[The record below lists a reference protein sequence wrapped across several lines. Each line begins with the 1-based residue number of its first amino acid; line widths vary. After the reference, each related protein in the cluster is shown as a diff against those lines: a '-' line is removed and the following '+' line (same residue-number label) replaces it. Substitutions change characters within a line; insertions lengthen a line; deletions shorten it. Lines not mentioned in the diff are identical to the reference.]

1 MDASS
6 LMVVATNITNS
17 TSFVLS
23 TNDIEGYTNCN
34 TYRWGVSA
42 SAGTVYGFTNIFMA
56 SDNFTF
62 TSGSIVFHYSL
73 LTVF

>member
-17 TSFVLS
+17 TLFILS
-23 TNDIEGYTNCN
+23 TNDIAGYTNCN
-34 TYRWGVSA
+34 TYQWGV
-42 SAGTVYGFTNIFMA
+42 SAGTVYGFTNIIMA

-62 TSGSIVFHYSL
+62 TSG
-73 LTVF
+73 